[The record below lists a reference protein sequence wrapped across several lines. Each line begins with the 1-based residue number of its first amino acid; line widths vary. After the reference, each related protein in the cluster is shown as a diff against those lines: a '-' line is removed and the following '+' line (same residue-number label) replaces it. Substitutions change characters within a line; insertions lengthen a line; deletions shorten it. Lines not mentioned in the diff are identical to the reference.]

1 MHIFQLCFF
10 LGNIALLINVG
21 DQIHLMTFNNP
32 SLFKY
37 NEVSSRNIVIL
48 CRLFS
53 SNVVT
58 SLKRCSQP
66 LYGHGFD
73 QLTGNKFGQFYENL
87 LCVTG
92 YSLQVDDLNFT
103 SKTSKNDVYGFF
115 FLSENKLKGYVNI
128 SSSEIYPS
136 GFTILIESINQ
147 ELGQND
153 NNSVHSTTMCH
164 LFGATYNSTIF
175 PLKVT
180 IFENGTEASSN
191 VQRWSQISPSRNNLT
206 FHSFNYTINSTSS
219 TNVQLFDSY
228 YRNNNIAR
236 RVKRS
241 SISMTNTS
249 ILDTLHVF
257 HRPGESQPYVVELF
271 MVVDET
277 MVAEFRGQYHQLIS
291 RINMIIAL
299 VNKLFAP
306 FNIVTVIVRLEIWEQ
321 DRVSLKVEEHH
332 LLTAL
337 AQFKRMYANVR
348 HDCLHALLG
357 TKEQG
362 SRTRGKANHM
372 TMCIYS
378 RCVGYSRV
386 SPTLDIIETA
396 RTIAH
401 ELGHNFGLR
410 HDTEECECQGCIM
423 ATGVEFGTTVMK
435 WSPCSIRDLPGLL
448 NHGMGVCLHDLPA
461 SGSVTINSFVPNSK
475 TSTHRKN
482 NNNDNN
488 NISIPSVV
496 HIYDWQS
503 EAKRIPVSRVLTIRQ
518 RHSASSVEKYANG
531 LCGNGVLDPGEEC
544 DCGTQTSCPE
554 KWQACCDP
562 VRCRL
567 RGNSQC
573 AGGPCCDIIKK
584 NSLENVN
591 QSASF
596 YCKLKPSG
604 TICRNESGTCDLP
617 EYCDGRSQ
625 WCPADVYKIDGEL
638 CYTDEG
644 RRAHCIRGGCREA
657 DGWCRV
663 LWGKTAR
670 LADKYCFYENEVKSK
685 KSNVDSVANCGVHRP
700 LSKNRWEDVKTWT
713 GIACE
718 TWHDT
723 SCGRLWCHHQNEKA
737 MLLGWIQSQTRVIHS
752 SGRSCSALVYDPVWP
767 ASDPTTWDENKLVQI
782 NANGAGVGLY
792 SANTQDAGMVPDGT
806 PCSRGF
812 CYNGTCKTIDNV
824 RPLYSCYCN
833 GRGIC
838 NNLGHC
844 HCSPGY
850 KPPYCEEDGNG
861 GSVDSGPPPISR
873 IKDNTLLVVIC
884 ILFFVIL
891 PLIGFGVYY
900 VFIRSGRCLVSTS
913 KEFIYTSSGLR
924 KPCDKNCTE
933 CFCQLFRND
942 KAKNSKQS
950 DRLEKPYPLLAFAAF
965 DSKVTENKGF
975 INGQTNG
982 YCNVTS
988 NGKLSNGS
996 YRPVKPKTVSFE
1008 PVPSKK
1014 TTSNFSGVKTTCS
1027 QNTLFTNLSTENST
1041 KAANKYHPTDKNC
1054 IIKEDNKET
1063 IPTSHLKFT
1072 KFDSQH
1078 LSTAFEHHQQHL
1090 HSNITPIKPTT
1101 FISEPRLETMTYE
1114 GPMCSLNDP
1123 IIINTLQRKSKNT
1136 LDNQSKPASFTNSQ
1150 SSINKQ
1156 NCQQKTITNQPLT
1169 TQPLTTTVVTG
1180 GRQPLSSKDIS
1191 EPLLQATTYNE
1202 SLSDLKTARL
1212 RLSQKEFE
1220 L

>member
-1 MHIFQLCFF
+1 MHIFHICLF

-21 DQIHLMTFNNP
+21 
-32 SLFKY
+32 
-37 NEVSSRNIVIL
+37 SRNIIS
-48 CRLFS
+48 CELFS
-53 SNVVT
+53 SNLTT
-58 SLKRCSQP
+58 SLEKCSQP
-66 LYGHGFD
+66 LYIHGFD
-73 QLTGNKFGQFYENL
+73 RFTGNKFGQFYENL
-87 LCVTG
+87 FCVTG
-92 YSLQVDDLNFT
+92 YSLQVDNLKFI
-103 SKTSKNDVYGFF
+103 SEASKNDVYGLF
-115 FLSENKLKGYVNI
+115 FLSKNKLKGYVNI

-136 GFTILIESINQ
+136 GCTILIESINQ
-147 ELGQND
+147 ELRQNE
-153 NNSVHSTTMCH
+153 NNPNYSTTICH
-164 LFGATYNSTIF
+164 LSGATYNSTIF
-175 PLKVT
+175 LLNVT
-180 IFENGTEASSN
+180 ILENDTETFSN
-191 VQRWSQISPSRNNLT
+191 VQGWNQILPSGKISK
-206 FHSFNYTINSTSS
+206 FHSSNNSINSTSS
-219 TNVQLFDSY
+219 TNVQIFNSY
-228 YRNNNIAR
+228 YRSNNIAR

-249 ILDTLHVF
+249 ILDTVHVF
-257 HRPGESQPYVVELF
+257 HRPDESQTYVVELF

-277 MVAEFRGQYHQLIS
+277 MAAEFRGRYHQLVS

-299 VNKLFAP
+299 VNELFAP
-306 FNIVTVIVRLEIWEQ
+306 FNIVIVIVRLEIWEQ

-337 AQFKRMYANVR
+337 AQFKRMHANVR

-386 SPTLDIIETA
+386 SPTFDIIETA

-435 WSPCSIRDLPGLL
+435 WSPCSKRDLPGLL
-448 NHGMGVCLHDLPA
+448 KHGMGVCLNDLPA
-461 SGSVTINSFVPNSK
+461 SGSVTVNSFVPNSK
-475 TSTHRKN
+475 TSTHKK

-488 NISIPSVV
+488 NSIPSVV

-518 RHSASSVEKYANG
+518 HHSVSSVEKYSNG

-544 DCGTQTSCPE
+544 DCGTQTSCPK

-584 NSLENVN
+584 DSLENLN

-596 YCKLKPSG
+596 YCKLKSSG

-625 WCPADVYKIDGEL
+625 WCPADVYKIDGQL

-670 LADKYCFYENEVKSK
+670 LADKHCFYENEVKSR

-767 ASDPTTWDENKLVQI
+767 ASDPATWDVNNLVQI

-812 CYNGTCKTIDNV
+812 CYNGSCKSVDIV

-833 GRGIC
+833 GHGIC

-873 IKDNTLLVVIC
+873 IRDNTLLVVIC

-900 VFIRSGRCLVSTS
+900 LFIRSGRCLLSTS

-924 KPCDKNCTE
+924 KPFDKNCTE
-933 CFCQLFRND
+933 CFCQLFRHD
-942 KAKNSKQS
+942 KVKNSKQS
-950 DRLEKPYPLLAFAAF
+950 DRLEKPYPLLAFAAA
-965 DSKVTENKGF
+965 DSKVSQNKEF

-982 YCNVTS
+982 YCNITS

-1008 PVPSKK
+1008 PVPSKR

-1027 QNTLFTNLSTENST
+1027 QNTLFTSSSTENST
-1041 KAANKYHPTDKNC
+1041 KSENKCQRTGSKREIPTLISRNDKKG
-1054 IIKEDNKET
+1054 IIKEDSKVT
-1063 IPTSHLKFT
+1063 IPTSHLKYDEFG
-1072 KFDSQH
+1072 SQC

-1090 HSNITPIKPTT
+1090 QSNNTSIKPTT

-1123 IIINTLQRKSKNT
+1123 VMINTLQRKSKNT
-1136 LDNQSKPASFTNSQ
+1136 LDNQSKSAILNNSQ

-1156 NCQQKTITNQPLT
+1156 SCQQKTITNQHNT
-1169 TQPLTTTVVTG
+1169 TQPLTTTIVTG
-1180 GRQPLSSKDIS
+1180 GRKPLSSKDIS

-1212 RLSQKEFE
+1212 RLSQKEFD